1 MNATYSGKSSG
12 RPAIV
17 IVDLVTEQITHVL
30 VKEHHAFAISPS
42 MSPESIG
49 ESAPDQIHLR
59 RAWAELEHMDSSY
72 RDRVRVVV
80 TH

>member
-17 IVDLVTEQITHVL
+17 IVDLVTDQITHVL
-30 VKEHHAFAISPS
+30 FKEHQASAISLS
-42 MSPESIG
+42 MPPESIE

-59 RAWAELEHMDSSY
+59 RAWAALEHMDSSY
-72 RDRVRVVV
+72 RDRVWVLA